1 MRVLLRGY
9 SFLISLDVAANL
21 LGKKPRNLQLLWFLV
36 FIAFDRII
44 GLISP
49 MGTP

>member
-1 MRVLLRGY
+1 MKLLLRSY
-9 SFLISLDVAANL
+9 SFLISLDVA
-21 LGKKPRNLQLLWFLV
+21 NLQKSKETTAALV
-36 FIAFDRII
+36 FGFTGLDKII